1 MTTKKKAA
9 KKSTSGTLN
18 ILSESQIRK
27 VLNSMFYEANKDF
40 LSSPNDISEYD
51 VQNGFFKFLKYE
63 LKNKGVS
70 IRKERQKNDI
80 SIQLFNEKKPIL
92 DYVFEI
98 KTFIKKS
105 ESISFEK
112 VIKDFAK
119 LQEFISNSELKNKKA
134 FFLLASTQN
143 KLVKA
148 KGKNKVLSDFCLNN
162 KNRKEFENEIGSEIK
177 VYRSYFI
184 GSANHGN
191 NEPILNQIRFFLFE
205 IK

>member
-1 MTTKKKAA
+1 MPIKEIKKAEINL
-9 KKSTSGTLN
+9 K
-18 ILSESQIRK
+18 ILSDSQIRK

-70 IRKERQKNDI
+70 IRKERQKHDI

-112 VIKDFAK
+112 IKKDFKK
-119 LQEFISNSELKNKKA
+119 LQDFISNSELKNKKA

-205 IK
+205 LK

>member
-80 SIQLFNEKKPIL
+80 SI
-92 DYVFEI
+92 
-98 KTFIKKS
+98 
-105 ESISFEK
+105 
-112 VIKDFAK
+112 
-119 LQEFISNSELKNKKA
+119 
-134 FFLLASTQN
+134 
-143 KLVKA
+143 
-148 KGKNKVLSDFCLNN
+148 
-162 KNRKEFENEIGSEIK
+162 
-177 VYRSYFI
+177 
-184 GSANHGN
+184 
-191 NEPILNQIRFFLFE
+191 
-205 IK
+205 

>member
-1 MTTKKKAA
+1 MKKQKVEINL
-9 KKSTSGTLN
+9 K
-18 ILSESQIRK
+18 ILSDSQIRK

-51 VQNGFFKFLKYE
+51 VQNGFYKFLKFE
-63 LKNKGVS
+63 LKNKGLS
-70 IRKERQKNDI
+70 IRKERQKYDV

-92 DYVFEI
+92 DYVFEM

-112 VIKDFAK
+112 VIKDFEK
-119 LQEFISNSELKNKKA
+119 LKDFISNSELKNKKA

-205 IK
+205 LK

>member
-1 MTTKKKAA
+1 MKKQKVEINL
-9 KKSTSGTLN
+9 K
-18 ILSESQIRK
+18 ILSDSQIRK

-80 SIQLFNEKKPIL
+80 SIQLFNKKKPIL